1 MIDTSSNATPRQSI
15 LIVDDKKTN
24 LALLN
29 KILAPEYTILAA
41 RSGEEA
47 LKRLA
52 ENLPDLILLD
62 TVMPGMD
69 GFEVI
74 SRLKREPATQRIP
87 VIFISGPNDAGDEEK
102 SFNLGAVDYIGK
114 PFKEVI
120 VRARVRNHLQILRQ
134 MSVIERLGLL
144 DPLTDIA
151 SRRSF
156 DEHLP
161 RVWESAVRERKPLA
175 LLMMDID
182 NFKAYNDTHGRPQGD
197 VLLKRIACLIKSATA
212 HHPLDICARIGGE
225 EFVVLCP
232 ETDHVGALDIAEQL
246 RLNVENMKVLSF
258 DRKPT
263 SATISIGVA
272 SVIPT
277 NDDEMTSFIKLA
289 DERLY
294 AAKTN
299 GRNRIVG

>member
-1 MIDTSSNATPRQSI
+1 MNGSAPQRQSI
-15 LIVDDKKTN
+15 LIVDDEKTN

-29 KILAPEYTILAA
+29 GILAPEYTILAA

-47 LKRLA
+47 LERLA

-62 TVMPGMD
+62 IAMPGMD

-74 SRLKREPATQRIP
+74 SRLKSEPATQRIP
-87 VIFISGPNDAGDEEK
+87 VILVTEPDNGGDEEK
-102 SFNLGAVDYIGK
+102 GFNLGAADYIGK
-114 PFKEVI
+114 PFKEAI
-120 VRARVRNHLQILRQ
+120 VRARVRNHMQILHQ
-134 MSVIERLGLL
+134 VYVIERLGLL

-151 SRRSF
+151 SSHNF
-156 DEHLP
+156 DKHLP
-161 RVWESAVRERKPLA
+161 REWESAIRDRKPLS

-182 NFKAYNDTHGRPQGD
+182 NFKAYNDTYGHPQGD
-197 VLLKRIACLIKSATA
+197 VLLKTIARLIESAA
-212 HHPLDICARIGGE
+212 ARRPRDICARIGGE

-232 ETDHVGALDIAEQL
+232 DTDHVGALDIAEQL

-258 DRKPT
+258 DRKLT
-263 SATISIGVA
+263 SATISIGIA

-277 NDDEMTSFIKLA
+277 RNDEMTSFIKLA

-294 AAKTN
+294 TAKAH

>member
-1 MIDTSSNATPRQSI
+1 MNSSAPQRQSI
-15 LIVDDKKTN
+15 LIVDDEKTN

-29 KILAPEYTILAA
+29 GILAPEYTIFAA

-47 LKRLA
+47 LERLA

-62 TVMPGMD
+62 IAMPGMD

-74 SRLKREPATQRIP
+74 SRLKSEPAPQRIP
-87 VIFISGPNDAGDEEK
+87 VILVTEPDNGGDEEK
-102 SFNLGAVDYIGK
+102 GFNLGAADYIGK
-114 PFKEVI
+114 PFKEAI
-120 VRARVRNHLQILRQ
+120 VRARVRNHMQILHQ
-134 MSVIERLGLL
+134 VYVIERLGLL

-151 SRRSF
+151 NSHNF
-156 DEHLP
+156 DKHLP
-161 RVWESAVRERKPLA
+161 REWESAIRDRKPLS

-182 NFKAYNDTHGRPQGD
+182 NFKAYNDTYGHPQGD
-197 VLLKRIACLIKSATA
+197 VLLKTIARLIESAA
-212 HHPLDICARIGGE
+212 ARRPRDICARIGGE

-232 ETDHVGALDIAEQL
+232 DTDHVGALDIAEQL

-258 DRKPT
+258 DRKLT
-263 SATISIGVA
+263 SATISIGIA

-277 NDDEMTSFIKLA
+277 RNDEMTSFIKLA

-294 AAKTN
+294 TAKAH